1 MALKVGGHGPAKAD
15 IVIVGEAPGFD
26 EEMQGKP
33 FVGASGKLLDTLLRE
48 AGIRRADCYVTNVC
62 KYRPPGNDIGEWLTD
77 NKRTGKKNEWTCI
90 NGRYAHPL
98 IEEGLSELYDEVAV
112 RSPKIVVGLGNTALW
127 AFTGEWGITDWRGSE
142 IVIAT
147 EDAQTLWGTAFVPT
161 LHPAGVL
168 RSWPTRAHLAHDLAC
183 RVARRLRA
191 RPAAIPAYS
200 FNTAP
205 TLAEVSAFLRDEVGP
220 LGEAAVDVETSR
232 GRIVCVG
239 IALSSTRA
247 LCIPFI
253 HEGYGAYWSASEQT
267 TVVEM
272 LRCSL
277 PNIRIIGQNFNYDA
291 SYFYDN
297 FGMPLAVAHDTKI
310 AQNVLFPGTPA
321 NLAFLSSMY
330 CDYHCYWKDDHRDW
344 QNLKDFDRLF
354 TYNCRDVCAT
364 YEVAQAQ
371 RKALAH
377 ANLEAQFAER
387 MRYDAYVF
395 RMQQRGLL
403 RSPEAT
409 QRLEAEVQEK
419 LEAHE
424 RIVGEAAGRAINLAS
439 PAQVAAMLYKDLG
452 CRRPLRAGGGGTGDE
467 ALQQVAKWHPEHAPV
482 CQAILEWRSLA
493 SMRNNFLRA
502 TLDPDEKLRS
512 AFSTTGTETFRLTSK
527 QNNFYRGTNL
537 LNISSGKGKN
547 AKKYVNGDMP
557 NFRAAIAPP
566 GGYTIFD
573 CDLARA
579 DLQVVVWEA
588 DDADLKHKLRAGVDI
603 HTENAKDLFGVCEPS
618 KLQRELAKT
627 FVHLTDYG
635 GGARTCAIQCGTTVH
650 EADMAQRRWFAAHP
664 GIKEWHERT
673 WAAIRSTRTV
683 TNAFGYRIVFFDRV
697 DDSMFRNALAWVPQS
712 TIAIVASLVHM
723 RMEDDAGVDVLLQM
737 YDSVTGMYPTVDEDV
752 ILPKLLAATKV
763 PVPYADPLTISM
775 GLKTSTVSWG
785 DVEDREW
792 P

>member
-1 MALKVGGHGPAKAD
+1 MLKVNGHGPAKAD
-15 IVIVGEAPGFD
+15 IVIVGEAPGLD
-26 EEMQGKP
+26 EELQGRP
-33 FVGASGKLLDTLLRE
+33 FVGASGKLLDGLLRE
-48 AGIRRADCYVTNVC
+48 NGLRREDCYITNVC
-62 KYRPPGNDIGEWLTD
+62 KYRPPGNDMGEWLTD
-77 NKRTGKKNEWTCI
+77 NKRTGKKNEWPCI
-90 NGRYAHPL
+90 NGRYASPQVQ
-98 IEEGLSELYDEVAV
+98 EGLGELYEEVAA
-112 RSPKIVVGLGNTALW
+112 RSPKIVVGLGNAALW

-142 IVIAT
+142 MAAPSRAGPC
-147 EDAQTLWGTAFVPT
+147 EGLPFVPT

-168 RSWPTRAHLAHDLAC
+168 RSWPTGAYLAHDLAY
-183 RVARRLRA
+183 RVVRRLRA
-191 RPAAIPAYS
+191 SPAAMPAYD

-205 TLAEVSAFLRDEVGP
+205 AFDEVVEF
-220 LGEAAVDVETSR
+220 LKEAELSGEAAIDVETSR

-239 IALSSTRA
+239 IALSPTRA
-247 LCIPFI
+247 MCIPFI
-253 HEGYGAYWSASEQT
+253 HEGYGAYWNAEEQSA
-267 TVVEM
+267 V
-272 LRCSL
+272 LRILRGTLSRIC
-277 PNIRIIGQNFNYDA
+277 IIGQNFNYDA
-291 SYFYDN
+291 SYFDDN
-297 FGMPLAVAHDTKI
+297 FSLRLAVAHDTKI

-330 CDYHCYWKDDHRDW
+330 CDWHCYWKEDHRDW
-344 QNLKDFDRLF
+344 QNLKDFERLF

-371 RKALAH
+371 RKTLAH
-377 ANLEAQFAER
+377 AKLEAQFEER
-387 MRYDAYVF
+387 MCYDAYVF
-395 RMQQRGLL
+395 RMQQRGVW
-403 RSPEAT
+403 RDPGAT
-409 QRLEAEVQEK
+409 ARLEAEVQEK

-424 RIVGEAAGRAINLAS
+424 RIVGLAAGREINLAS
-439 PAQVAAMLYKDLG
+439 PAQVAAMLYKNLG

-547 AKKYVNGDMP
+547 AKKYSNGDMP
-557 NFRAAIAPP
+557 NFRAAITPP
-566 GGYTIFD
+566 SGYTLFD

-579 DLQVVVWEA
+579 DLQIVVWESG
-588 DDADLKHKLRAGVDI
+588 DDDLKQKLREGLDI
-603 HTENAKDLFGVCEPS
+603 HTENAKDLFGVASPS

-627 FVHLTDYG
+627 FVHLTNYG
-635 GGARTCAIQCGTTVH
+635 GGARTCAIQCAITVH

-664 GIKEWHERT
+664 GIKAWHDRT
-673 WAAIRSTRTV
+673 WAALRATRTV
-683 TNAFGYRIVFFDRV
+683 TNAFGYRRVYFDRV
-697 DDSMFRNALAWVPQS
+697 DDAMFRAALAWVPQS

-723 RMEDDAGVDVLLQM
+723 RMEDDAGAEVLLQM
-737 YDSVTGMYPTVDEDV
+737 YDSVMGMYPTVDEAV
-752 ILPKLLAATKV
+752 ILPRLLAATKV
-763 PVPYADPLTISM
+763 QIPYADPLIIPM